1 MVLRVEDFGELPLH
15 LGVIDFGQ
23 LAPVFEPVAAAADPV
38 DGLFLEKAV
47 ALPGGLTGPD
57 KVHNG
62 LVPGLFQDGRGQAPF
77 GAGVGMNG
85 RSRGI
90 VMKSSVSHLRI
101 IPQ

>member
-47 ALPGGLTGPD
+47 ALPGGLAGPD
-57 KVHNG
+57 KVHDR
-62 LVPGLFQDGRGQAPF
+62 LVPGLFQDSRGQALF

-85 RSRGI
+85 GSRGI
-90 VMKSSVSHLRI
+90 VVKSSISHPVM